1 MTDWEMYTEVNPSD
15 VTALFNLA
23 ATYYRLKEYSKALE
37 KYRAYLERNPDSKYA
52 EEARKRIAEIESLT
66 R

>member
-1 MTDWEMYTEVNPSD
+1 LEIYTTVNPVD

-37 KYRAYLERNPDSKYA
+37 K
-52 EEARKRIAEIESLT
+52 
-66 R
+66 